1 MATGRGEEALWRTI
15 RANDYKVSV
24 GIAGF
29 ASLAVTV
36 VGAVLLWAF
45 GVPFL
50 PPSLIDYGWLFHV
63 PHIIFWAAALTV
75 SNSQSTELVT
85 LVAALAVPTVLLDLW
100 VVIINFV
107 PWLIGC
113 ITGSPVSWVYDCV
126 VSAVY
131 MIVLTVLALLALLT
145 TVFILYYTLALL
157 AYINR
162 SRTGSAAAAT
172 TPTDDTG
179 KKGV

>member
-1 MATGRGEEALWRTI
+1 MASVRSEEALWRTI
-15 RANDYKVSV
+15 RANDYKTSV

-36 VGAVLLWAF
+36 VGAILLWIF
-45 GVPFL
+45 KVPFL
-50 PPSLIDYGWLFHV
+50 PPSLVDYGWLLHLPHV
-63 PHIIFWAAALTV
+63 IFWACALTV
-75 SNSQSTELVT
+75 SNSQSIELVT
-85 LVAALAVPTVLLDLW
+85 LVAALAVPTVLLDTW
-100 VVIINFV
+100 TVFVNFL

-113 ITGSPVSWVYDCV
+113 IMGSPVSWVYDCV

-131 MIVLTVLALLALLT
+131 MIVLTVISLLAFFT
-145 TVFILYYTLALL
+145 TVFILHYTLVLL

-162 SRTGSAAAAT
+162 SRVGSAISSNN
-172 TPTDDTG
+172 